1 MFNIINYQAAE
12 AYANKNKASN
22 VNNNHRTWSASS
34 SSRARSRPG
43 LSSDLFQTPQKS
55 SRTASA
61 SPGLHRKRLNS
72 GSDKREERTVSS
84 THSTPSRRPHMRRQ
98 DSKVTRSHC
107 KLSHSQLCRRRVW
120 TGPATRTRRSSRGWR
135 RSCSHTSARWRTSWP
150 LRESNYQR

>member
-1 MFNIINYQAAE
+1 MYNIINYQAAE

-72 GSDKREERTVSS
+72 GSDKREERTVTS

-107 KLSHSQLCRRRVW
+107 KLSHSRLCRRRVW
-120 TGPATRTRRSSRGWR
+120 TGQATRTRRSSRGWR